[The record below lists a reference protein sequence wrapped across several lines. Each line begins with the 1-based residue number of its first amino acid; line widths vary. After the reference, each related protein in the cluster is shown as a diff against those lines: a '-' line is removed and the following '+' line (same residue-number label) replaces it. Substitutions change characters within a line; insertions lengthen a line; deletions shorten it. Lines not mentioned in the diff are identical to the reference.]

1 MENTGCGFVWA
12 DQRTAEQKASEYRN
26 GHIDLVER
34 LEALAEETDSL
45 ALYRLVEAEKRRI
58 NDINF

>member
-1 MENTGCGFVWA
+1 MKETGLGFVWA

-34 LEALAEETDSL
+34 LEKLAEETDSL
-45 ALYRLVEAEKRRI
+45 ALYRLAASERKRI
-58 NDINF
+58 SDVNF